1 MRYFCKATV
10 KKSFV
15 LLKVL

>member
-10 KKSFV
+10 KKSFI